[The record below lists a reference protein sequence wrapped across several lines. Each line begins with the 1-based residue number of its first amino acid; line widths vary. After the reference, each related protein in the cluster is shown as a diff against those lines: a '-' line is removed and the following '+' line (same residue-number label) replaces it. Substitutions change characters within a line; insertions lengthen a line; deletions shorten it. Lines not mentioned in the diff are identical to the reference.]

1 MPDIGN
7 EFEGKNAEEIY
18 LNDDIATEYD
28 ADEENLRITD
38 ESIAIVAGV
47 AATEVKYVARMS
59 VGLAGGIVEAL
70 GRHNPAKG
78 VKVEMKDDEAIIDL
92 YVIVNYGSR
101 ISDIAWEIQEHV
113 KESVERLTGVVV
125 SAVNI
130 HIQGIEFESKKSSG
144 LTESVEN
151 NAPAKRSRTRDMSV
165 FQFFDDSQDDI
176 EKT

>member
-1 MPDIGN
+1 MPGIGD

-18 LNDDIATEYD
+18 MEDGAVSEYD
-28 ADEENLRITD
+28 ADEDNLRITD

-47 AATEVKYVARMS
+47 AATEVKHVARMS

-70 GRHNPAKG
+70 GRRNPAKG

-113 KESVERLTGVVV
+113 KESVERLTGVTV

-130 HIQGIEFESKKSSG
+130 HVQGIEFEQKK
-144 LTESVEN
+144 TSVPKENIEN
-151 NAPAKRSRTRDMSV
+151 NMSGKRNKTRDMSV
-165 FQFFDDSQDDI
+165 FQYFDDSQEDN
-176 EKT
+176 